1 MPDQS
6 QFSRVS
12 KKQLFFI
19 AEKLISEDFPTD
31 TPYHDYSDA
40 YNKVENI
47 GKYFNISVVD
57 EDVQFFVK
65 FLDINSDLLEEI
77 IETGDKSLV
86 NGFEIPVA
94 KTYELQYSVWG
105 SCTYNEYLGQHF
117 DSYDKDWVMDSATQQ
132 RDDGNWDF
140 YNGYEISPTDYENF
154 DETDYS
160 YDRVTEDNDDDSKL
174 SESLLDKLVLE
185 NTQGV
190 IKSLDKSTLL
200 KLRTL
205 INSRLSSL

>member
-105 SCTYNEYLGQHF
+105 SCTYNEYLGQKF

-174 SESLLDKLVLE
+174 SESLLDKLALE

>member
-1 MPDQS
+1 MADQS
-6 QFSRVS
+6 QFSRLS

-19 AEKLISEDFPTD
+19 AEKLINEDFPTD
-31 TPYHDYSDA
+31 TPYHDYSDT
-40 YNKVENI
+40 YDKVENI

-94 KTYELQYSVWG
+94 KTYELEYSVWG
-105 SCTYNEYLGQHF
+105 TCSYTEYLGQKF
-117 DSYDKDWVMDSATQQ
+117 DSYDEDWVTDSATQQ

-140 YNGYEISPTDYENF
+140 YNGNTISETDYENF
-154 DETDYS
+154 EETDYS
-160 YDRVTEDNDDDSKL
+160 YDRVTEVNDNDSKL